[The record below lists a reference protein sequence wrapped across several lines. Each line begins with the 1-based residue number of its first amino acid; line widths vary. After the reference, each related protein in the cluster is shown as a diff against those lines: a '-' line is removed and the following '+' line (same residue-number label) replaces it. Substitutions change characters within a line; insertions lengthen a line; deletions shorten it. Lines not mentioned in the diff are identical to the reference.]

1 MNYIYTNK
9 NKAITDLLNLCRNTK
24 TLRKE
29 YYITKFRLNNEFWTV
44 EIFNKN
50 NNEISTKF
58 ILDYKD
64 TSIFYPVTKWGG
76 DYKRWDSELK
86 EFCEREFLKG
96 EN

>member
-9 NKAITDLLNLCRNTK
+9 NKAITDLLKLCRNIK
-24 TLRKE
+24 TLKKE
-29 YYITKFRLNNEFWTV
+29 YYYVKFRLNNEFYTV

-50 NNEISTKF
+50 NKISTKF
-58 ILDYKD
+58 IFEYKD
-64 TSIFYPVTKWGG
+64 SIIFYPLTEWGES
-76 DYKRWDSELK
+76 YKRWDSDLK